1 MKLTGPRVVLALV
14 VVVAAV
20 VVFSSSS
27 GTAQQA
33 ASGSAAGKQAA
44 TPATDH
50 DHADHARHQTEAK
63 TLGEQLRELQQKVA
77 RLEAALKQD
86 HAGQSTAAADSSGKG
101 GMKGMMGM
109 GRMSSGSKMG
119 MGGMGGM
126 NMSGMGMGGGM
137 MKGMSGMGMQGMG
150 MMGGGMNMSG
160 MNMGG
165 GSTSGMSGMS
175 GMGGM
180 GMMGHGMKGMK
191 MMGQQ
196 PGMGQM
202 SMPTAL
208 PGYPGASHIYH
219 IGATGFFLDHP
230 QHITLSNEQLTQ
242 LNEIKSAALLKQDEF
257 DRSIQEAEQQLW
269 VLTSSDTPDISKID
283 ASVRQIAKQRGDQ
296 QIAFIRSV
304 GEAAGV
310 LTAEQRKV
318 LVGELPPDHA
328 SQGATS
334 DSDAADHSAH

>member
-1 MKLTGPRVVLALV
+1 MKLTGPRVVVAVV
-14 VVVAAV
+14 VVVAAIV
-20 VVFSSSS
+20 VVSSSS
-27 GTAQQA
+27 GTAQQD
-33 ASGSAAGKQAA
+33 ASGSASSKKSAA
-44 TPATDH
+44 PATDH
-50 DHADHARHQTEAK
+50 DHADHARHQAEAK
-63 TLGEQLRELQQKVA
+63 TLGEQLRDLQQKGA
-77 RLEAALKQD
+77 RLAAALKQD
-86 HAGQSTAAADSSGKG
+86 HTGQSAAAAAHSSGQSGQASGGMQGMG

-119 MGGMGGM
+119 MGGM
-126 NMSGMGMGGGM
+126 

-150 MMGGGMNMSG
+150 MMGGGMMSG

-165 GSTSGMSGMS
+165 SSDSGMSGMS

-230 QHITLSNEQLTQ
+230 QHITLSTEQQTQ
-242 LNEIKSAALLKQDEF
+242 LNGIKSAALLKQDEF

-269 VLTSSDTPDISKID
+269 TLTSSDAPDISKID
-283 ASVRQIAKQRGDQ
+283 TSVREIAKLRGDQ

-318 LVGELPPDHA
+318 LIGQLPPDHA
-328 SQGATS
+328 SQGTKSGS
-334 DSDAADHSAH
+334 DSADHSSH